1 MRAMRGLKASP
12 SSAEENLVGQ
22 MPVVILGLLLAG
34 WGQLL
39 AREQP
44 AVVDAWI
51 RIDNLFPS
59 VLRSSPT
66 FAGYTLLL
74 LGSIL
79 ALVPL
84 FG

>member
-1 MRAMRGLKASP
+1 
-12 SSAEENLVGQ
+12 VGQ
-22 MPVVILGLLLAG
+22 FSLVILGLVLAG

-39 AREQP
+39 VREQP
-44 AVVDAWI
+44 AVVHAWI
-51 RIDNLFPS
+51 RMDNMFPP

-66 FAGYTLLL
+66 FAGCTLLV
-74 LGSIL
+74 LGALL

>member
-1 MRAMRGLKASP
+1 MGLKVSSP
-12 SSAEENLVGQ
+12 AAEEDHMGQ
-22 MPVVILGLLLAG
+22 VPVVIFGLLFAG

-39 AREQP
+39 VREQP

-51 RIDNLFPS
+51 RMDSMFPAT
-59 VLRSSPT
+59 LRSSPT
-66 FAGYTLLL
+66 FAGWTLLV
-74 LGSIL
+74 LGSVL